1 MKINDFYLGWQP
13 VRSRVLQGLLL
24 ALKLYNIF
32 ISYMDD
38 GIEST
43 LTTFAADTK
52 LHDQVDM
59 S

>member
-1 MKINDFYLGWQP
+1 MSGVP
-13 VRSRVLQGLLL
+13 QGLIPCPTLFT
-24 ALKLYNIF
+24 IF
-32 ISYMDD
+32 INYLDD